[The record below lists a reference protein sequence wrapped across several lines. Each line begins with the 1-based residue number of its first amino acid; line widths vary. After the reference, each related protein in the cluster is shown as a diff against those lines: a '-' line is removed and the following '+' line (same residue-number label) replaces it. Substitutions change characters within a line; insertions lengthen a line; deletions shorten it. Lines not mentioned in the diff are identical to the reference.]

1 MKKEGIVLKLDGQ
14 YLEVWSLEN
23 ASCNSFENK
32 RKVNDEVKVHD
43 CSSCSGCSSSGSNML
58 KTIRVLNKSGKEIK
72 VGDKINYSINF
83 LGLQFFIVVLLPF
96 LAFGL
101 SFFSF
106 HIYSYNEALCILF
119 SFLTSFLI
127 MGFNFVFTK
136 KLFKT
141 IFIPF
146 V

>member
-72 VGDKINYSINF
+72 VGDK
-83 LGLQFFIVVLLPF
+83 F